1 MSAGVLRYRFKVSM
15 CWVFV
20 RPSLVCSKF
29 LTPFSDFC
37 RDRHKKSRNGS
48 SGSAKKAGYGAA
60 GSSQT
65 MVSDEGKVQ
74 SRMPSSK
81 SHSPRRRKRRSWG
94 YSELRE
100 SLGESLGFGD
110 FVMKHVGGGE
120 GAWRGVKE
128 ENKEQELKEGDDDR
142 KGEEM
147 ADDDGGSVEGKVDDD
162 GGSVEG
168 NEDTNEDE
176 HAGSAPTVIFKERW
190 KKKEARL
197 RVTSK
202 LGRAVP
208 ARWRL
213 MPIIGE
219 NGVLQKWWRLGGGV
233 GGLILSIRRP
243 MYISLFVYT
252 APAKGMF
259 TAVTFLFYV
268 SYTCV
273 LLRQIY

>member
-1 MSAGVLRYRFKVSM
+1 
-15 CWVFV
+15 
-20 RPSLVCSKF
+20 
-29 LTPFSDFC
+29 
-37 RDRHKKSRNGS
+37 
-48 SGSAKKAGYGAA
+48 
-60 GSSQT
+60 
-65 MVSDEGKVQ
+65 MVSDEGQIQ

-100 SLGESLGFGD
+100 SLGEGRFGD

-128 ENKEQELKEGDDDR
+128 ENKEKRGDDDR

-147 ADDDGGSVEGKVDDD
+147 ADDDGGSVEGKVEED
-162 GGSVEG
+162 
-168 NEDTNEDE
+168 EDTNEDE
-176 HAGSAPTVIFKERW
+176 NAGSAPTVIFKERW

-219 NGVLQKWWRLGGGV
+219 RGNR
-233 GGLILSIRRP
+233 
-243 MYISLFVYT
+243 
-252 APAKGMF
+252 
-259 TAVTFLFYV
+259 
-268 SYTCV
+268 
-273 LLRQIY
+273 